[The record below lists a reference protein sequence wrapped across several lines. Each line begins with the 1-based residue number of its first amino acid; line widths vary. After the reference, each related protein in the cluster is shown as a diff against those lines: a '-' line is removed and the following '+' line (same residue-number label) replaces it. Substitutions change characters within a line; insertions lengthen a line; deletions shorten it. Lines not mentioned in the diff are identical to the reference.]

1 MFVAIKQNKMKN
13 TIKLLTTF
21 IAAAIIS
28 SCGKETVEKT
38 TTTTGA
44 TTTPTKTPLDFEI
57 DFPKY
62 GQPKEVICLPKFSYT
77 PSGKIDRIVTRKQYL
92 DHIR

>member
-1 MFVAIKQNKMKN
+1 MKIHPEEIE
-13 TIKLLTTF
+13 TLLSQQISIPF
-21 IAAAIIS
+21 FIS
-28 SCGKETVEKT
+28 SLLDPTLGERVVLFVEGVKNI
-38 TTTTGA
+38 
-44 TTTPTKTPLDFEI
+44 PLDFEI